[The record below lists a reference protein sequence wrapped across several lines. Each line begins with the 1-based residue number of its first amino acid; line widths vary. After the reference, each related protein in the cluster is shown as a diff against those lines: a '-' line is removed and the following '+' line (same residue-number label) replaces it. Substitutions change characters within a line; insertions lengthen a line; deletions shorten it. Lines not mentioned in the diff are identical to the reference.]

1 MYENI
6 VNIALKEKENN
17 LKASHNYHLLIDN
30 FINAQDVKG
39 SSKDTYKRTLKQF
52 FLWIN
57 HEEFANPN
65 RETILRYKDRLVKQ
79 ELSPLSISN
88 YMVVVRKF
96 FEWAESMKYY
106 PNVAKGV
113 KGGKR
118 VKGFRKDPLTIEQVK
133 DFLKIDT
140 STTEG
145 KRDFALLNLMIRTGL
160 RTIEIV
166 RADIGDIRQE
176 SGEALLYIQGKGRD
190 CKDEFVVLTAGTL
203 NPIMDYLHAR
213 EDMADNDPL
222 FVSLSDRNKCQR
234 LTSRTISFIAK
245 KHLRRIGLDSHRL
258 TAHSLRHTAIT
269 LSLQAGATLQEAQ
282 ALGRHANIN
291 TTLIYAHN
299 IQRILNA
306 PERKIDALLEHYERS

>member
-1 MYENI
+1 MNKDI
-6 VNIALKEKENN
+6 INIALKEEEND
-17 LKASHNYHLLIDN
+17 LKVSHDYHSLIDN
-30 FINAQDVKG
+30 FISAQDVKET
-39 SSKDTYKRTLKQF
+39 SKETYKRTLKQF
-52 FLWIN
+52 FLWISQAE
-57 HEEFANPN
+57 HANPN
-65 RETILRYKDRLVKQ
+65 RETILRYKDHLLKRD
-79 ELSPLSISN
+79 LSSLSLSN

-96 FEWAESMKYY
+96 FDWAESMKYY
-106 PNVAKGV
+106 PNIAKGV

-140 STTEG
+140 STIEG

-160 RTIEIV
+160 RTIEII
-166 RADIGDIRQE
+166 RADVGDIRQE

-190 CKDEFVVLTAGTL
+190 CKDEFVVLTTGTL

-213 EDMADNDPL
+213 GNITDNDPI
-222 FVSLSDRNKCQR
+222 FVSLSDRNKGKR

-245 KHLRRIGLDSHRL
+245 KHLRKIDLDTHRL

-269 LSLQAGATLQEAQ
+269 LALQAGATLQEAQ